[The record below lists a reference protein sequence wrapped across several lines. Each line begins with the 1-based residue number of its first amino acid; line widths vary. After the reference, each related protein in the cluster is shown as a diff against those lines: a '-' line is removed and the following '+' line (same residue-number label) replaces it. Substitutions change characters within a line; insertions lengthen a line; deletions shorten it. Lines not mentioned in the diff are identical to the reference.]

1 MVKTL
6 RIIKPLAIWAVER
19 RDNMQE
25 DKNKRGTEYKTG
37 EMDFN
42 PTESYSRCLRCHRAL
57 KTKKAMRTG
66 YGHIC
71 ASKIRKEEKE
81 LGQHGEEIREYPE
94 EEAKG
99 FLQ

>member
-42 PTESYSRCLRCHRAL
+42 PTES
-57 KTKKAMRTG
+57 
-66 YGHIC
+66 
-71 ASKIRKEEKE
+71 
-81 LGQHGEEIREYPE
+81 
-94 EEAKG
+94 
-99 FLQ
+99 